1 MLIRKYILLLPRT
14 WKQGIA
20 VSFDLVAIFSTL
32 AFAYWLRLDD
42 LYVWPGPNLFV
53 YLLAAVFSIPIF
65 AAHGLYSSVIRYI
78 DISVLRSITRACLI
92 YGVIFCLVVLL
103 GKFSGV
109 PRTVGITQPALLL
122 LVTLGSRLFVSIVFG
137 RLDSKRV
144 NHQKKQRVLIW
155 GAGEAGRQIV
165 TSIRQHDTYDIVGFI
180 DEDASLWNRS
190 ILSQKVFPP
199 SSLQSLMRSQN
210 IAEVLLAI
218 PDTRDGS
225 RRRAIETLST
235 NQVRVRTIPSLSD
248 IISGDISLSDIRD
261 LELEDLLDRDP
272 VKLDQ
277 SPVTDLVSGKNI
289 LVTGAGG
296 SIGSEISRQLLK
308 LNPKSIVLLD
318 HSEPQLYTIHLELQ
332 SLVTEKSRLSTT
344 VSAVLGSVRDHVR
357 LASVFRQF
365 EPDVVIH
372 SAAYKHVTIVED
384 NPSEGLLTNV
394 FGTMA
399 CAIAAADNNVENFV
413 LVSTDKSVRP
423 TSVMGASKRVSE
435 MILQAMAADIRN
447 ASERSIAQA
456 KLRTKFCMVRFGN
469 VLGSSGS
476 VIPLFRQQI
485 RTGGPVTITHPEATR
500 YLMTIPEAA
509 QLVLNAAAL
518 SKGGEVF
525 LLDMGVPVR
534 IYDLALRL
542 ISLAG
547 MTVRSSN
554 NPTGDIE
561 VKIVGLR
568 PGEKLHEEL
577 LIGNNAELTSNN
589 RIFVAKEEF
598 LAWGALTDAL
608 SKLRKAIDEGNQE
621 QMREQVFRM
630 AE

>member
-1 MLIRKYILLLPRT
+1 
-14 WKQGIA
+14 
-20 VSFDLVAIFSTL
+20 
-32 AFAYWLRLDD
+32 
-42 LYVWPGPNLFV
+42 
-53 YLLAAVFSIPIF
+53 
-65 AAHGLYSSVIRYI
+65 
-78 DISVLRSITRACLI
+78 
-92 YGVIFCLVVLL
+92 
-103 GKFSGV
+103 
-109 PRTVGITQPALLL
+109 
-122 LVTLGSRLFVSIVFG
+122 
-137 RLDSKRV
+137 
-144 NHQKKQRVLIW
+144 
-155 GAGEAGRQIV
+155 
-165 TSIRQHDTYDIVGFI
+165 
-180 DEDASLWNRS
+180 
-190 ILSQKVFPP
+190 
-199 SSLQSLMRSQN
+199 
-210 IAEVLLAI
+210 
-218 PDTRDGS
+218 
-225 RRRAIETLST
+225 
-235 NQVRVRTIPSLSD
+235 
-248 IISGDISLSDIRD
+248 
-261 LELEDLLDRDP
+261 
-272 VKLDQ
+272 
-277 SPVTDLVSGKNI
+277 
-289 LVTGAGG
+289 
-296 SIGSEISRQLLK
+296 
-308 LNPKSIVLLD
+308 
-318 HSEPQLYTIHLELQ
+318 
-332 SLVTEKSRLSTT
+332 
-344 VSAVLGSVRDHVR
+344 
-357 LASVFRQF
+357 
-365 EPDVVIH
+365 VIH

-456 KLRTKFCMVRFGN
+456 RWRTKFCMVRFGN

-525 LLDMGVPVR
+525 LLDMGAPVR

-542 ISLAG
+542 INLAG

-568 PGEKLHEEL
+568 PGEKKHEEL

-621 QMREQVFRM
+621 QMREQVFKM